1 MKKYAILRHGKTKFK
16 SMSQISSADA
26 HNQREMQVDNADGSN
41 NFKRLLGGKSS
52 AETLKSLL
60 TQYDIKPRK
69 NAALAMEY
77 VLTYSP
83 EMAGKIDLRTWVA
96 KNIEFLKKEHGVGV
110 LSIDLHLDESTP
122 HIQAIC
128 APFIEKT
135 VRGKM
140 QMRLS
145 GIDFW
150 KGKHSLSSRQDR
162 YAEAMN
168 EFGLER
174 GIKGSKAH
182 HKTIKTFYKELDEQI
197 KKAQKVGQNT
207 YKEMGEFEGSRW
219 KKMFADIKVK
229 VRSVVQRLSL
239 ATGRID
245 DLTQRN
251 EVLRKQMHYLKH
263 QIDHGEED
271 KLEIQVHELEEEV
284 SKQKELNTRI
294 ISETSD
300 LIAIKDDRINV
311 LENFIDKRQN
321 SELKNDLEIDKSFK
335 I

>member
-1 MKKYAILRHGKTKFK
+1 
-16 SMSQISSADA
+16 
-26 HNQREMQVDNADGSN
+26 
-41 NFKRLLGGKSS
+41 
-52 AETLKSLL
+52 
-60 TQYDIKPRK
+60 
-69 NAALAMEY
+69 
-77 VLTYSP
+77 
-83 EMAGKIDLRTWVA
+83 
-96 KNIEFLKKEHGVGV
+96 
-110 LSIDLHLDESTP
+110 
-122 HIQAIC
+122 
-128 APFIEKT
+128 
-135 VRGKM
+135 
-140 QMRLS
+140 
-145 GIDFW
+145 
-150 KGKHSLSSRQDR
+150 
-162 YAEAMN
+162 
-168 EFGLER
+168 
-174 GIKGSKAH
+174 
-182 HKTIKTFYKELDEQI
+182 LDEQI
-197 KKAQKVGQNT
+197 KKAQTVGQNT
-207 YKEMGEFEGSRW
+207 YKDMGEYEGSRW
-219 KKMFADIKVK
+219 KKMFLDIKVK